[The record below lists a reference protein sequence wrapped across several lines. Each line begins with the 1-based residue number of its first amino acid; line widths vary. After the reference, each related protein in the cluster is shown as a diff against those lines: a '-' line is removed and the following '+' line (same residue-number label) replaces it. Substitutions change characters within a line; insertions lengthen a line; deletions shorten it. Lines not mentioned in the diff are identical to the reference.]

1 MAHRLLSL
9 EKHFAMKRF
18 LSLAF
23 VLLLTVAAAAQK
35 EVKAEEVAQHVGDSV
50 SVTGKVYGGRY
61 FPNSEGAP
69 TLLNIGA
76 AYPNQLYTVVIRGTA
91 RKEFAGVPERD
102 LLDKNIRVSGRVEM
116 YKGKPQ
122 VVVHRI
128 SQLNVVEPASTATPQ

>member
-9 EKHFAMKRF
+9 EKHDIMKRF

-23 VLLLTVAAAAQK
+23 VLLFSVVAAAQK
-35 EVKAEEVAQHVGDSV
+35 EIKPEEVAQHVGDSV

-76 AYPNQLYTVVIRGTA
+76 AYPNQLYTVVILGAA

-102 LLDKNIRVSGRVEM
+102 LLDKNIRVSGKVEL

-122 VVVHRI
+122 VLVHRL
-128 SQLNVVEPASTATPQ
+128 SQLTTVPPASSATSQ